1 MKRINLLFFLLL
13 QEVEM
18 VTRDLEFRGIGIDHL
33 GMYFKELGAKQ
44 ITDKFPYVYKADN
57 WSGQILSEDEISFTS
72 SFKVKTVQ
80 VRFLAN
86 DVCSLEEL
94 IKNYR
99 YKTTR
104 IGG

>member
-1 MKRINLLFFLLL
+1 
-13 QEVEM
+13 M
-18 VTRDLEFRGIGIDHL
+18 VSRELEFRGIGIKHL
-33 GMYFKELGAKQ
+33 GMYFEELGAKQ
-44 ITDKFPYVYKADN
+44 MTDKLPYVYESEF

-80 VRFLAN
+80 VRFWAS
-86 DVCSLEEL
+86 DDQALEEL